1 MRNNSGRA
9 TNKKEAIF
17 PVSFEERLDFGVI
30 RADLKRLCDN
40 EVSRHFTDQMIFLT
54 DPKEITDRLSQV
66 KEMIRLIQSGKD
78 VPSLRF
84 GDLKAHI
91 YSIRPEGSFLPV
103 EGVIALGDLLNASLE
118 VTKTFSH
125 SQDEEAPYPTL
136 SKIASGIDTL
146 PDIRRRIHNLID
158 EEGNIKDTAS
168 KDLRDIRHELRLL
181 NNSIGTT
188 MQSLLKH
195 AQSQGWVEKD
205 ANPTVREGRL
215 LLPIVPSA
223 KRELRGI
230 VHDESATGR
239 TLFVEP
245 EQLVEMN
252 NKIREKLS
260 EEKREITRL
269 LKEFTSILRL
279 ELSSVQ
285 LNCTLIGVL
294 DFAKAKAKLGIKL
307 NAIVPLLTPHKRM
320 EWFGA
325 RHPLLE
331 QHLKSQKK
339 EIVPLDIRLSQEDR
353 ILVISG
359 PNAGGKSATL
369 KTVGLLQ
376 YMLQCGLPIPIRDH
390 STCCLFKKIFLNLG
404 DEQSL
409 ENDLST
415 YSSHLLNMKY
425 FCLNADKNTL
435 ILIDEFGSGTEP
447 IIGGAIAEAL
457 LNKFVSTGCY
467 GMITTHY
474 GNLKDFSETHKGV
487 INGAMLFDRQEIRPL
502 YQLFIGKPGSSFAI
516 EIARKIGLST
526 EILEYATNL
535 VGTDYVMQ
543 DKYLQDIMRDKKY
556 WEEKR
561 SKIHKQEKE
570 LEQLKQKLNERLEKL
585 KTDRKE
591 LISKAEK
598 EAIHILSSANATV
611 EKTIREIKE
620 KKAEKESTIAL
631 RKKLEEKKQ
640 NLLNNVTLKEHAVRT
655 VDKGAKTTAEKRV
668 EEKILVGGSV
678 TIDGSNEVGEV
689 VEITKNKARVRM
701 GSLLMI
707 LPLNKLKPS
716 MREATG
722 IIKRKPAAIES
733 MADDRRLNF
742 KPQLD
747 CRGMRVDE
755 ALQSV
760 TYFIDDAIRF
770 AYSPVRILHG
780 TGTGA
785 LREAIRQQLSSTPLV
800 KRYKDE
806 HVDLG
811 GAGITVVELDL

>member
-1 MRNNSGRA
+1 MRNNSSRS
-9 TNKKEAIF
+9 TNKKECIF
-17 PVSFEERLDFGVI
+17 PSSFEERLDFGVI
-30 RADLKRLCDN
+30 RADLRRLCDN
-40 EVSRHFTDQMIFLT
+40 EVSRHFTDQMTFLT
-54 DPKEITDRLSQV
+54 DPKEITERLTQV
-66 KEMIRLIQSGKD
+66 KEMMHLMQSGKD

-84 GDLKAHI
+84 GDLKTHI
-91 YSIRPEGSFLPV
+91 YGIRPEGSFLPV
-103 EGVIALGDLLNASLE
+103 EGVVALADLLSAC
-118 VTKTFSH
+118 VDIVKVFDRP
-125 SQDEEAPYPTL
+125 QDDDDSYPTL
-136 SKIASGIDTL
+136 SKIVSGIDSL

-168 KDLRDIRHELRLL
+168 KELREIRHELRRL
-181 NNSIGTT
+181 NSSIGTT

-205 ANPTVREGRL
+205 AHPTVREGRL

-223 KRELRGI
+223 KRELKGI

-260 EEKREITRL
+260 EEKREITKL
-269 LKEFTSILRL
+269 LKEFTGVLRP
-279 ELSSVQ
+279 ELPAVQ

-294 DFAKAKAKLGIKL
+294 DFAKAKARLGARL
-307 NAIVPLLTPHKRM
+307 RAIVPHLTPHKKM

-331 QHLKSQKK
+331 QHLRSQKK
-339 EIVPLDIRLSQEDR
+339 EIVPLDIRLSHEDR

-369 KTVGLLQ
+369 KAVGLLQ
-376 YMLQCGLPIPIRDH
+376 YMLQCGLPIPILDH

-425 FCLNADKNTL
+425 FCQNADKHTL

-457 LNKFVSTGCY
+457 LNRFVEIGCY

-487 INGAMLFDRQEIRPL
+487 VNGAMLFDRQEIRPL

-526 EILEYATNL
+526 DILDYATNL

-561 SKIHKQEKE
+561 TKIHKQEKE

-598 EAIHILSSANATV
+598 EAIQILSSANATV

-620 KKAEKESTIAL
+620 KKAEKESTMAL
-631 RKKLEEKKQ
+631 RRKLEEKKQ
-640 NLLNNVTLKEHAVRT
+640 NLLNNITQKEQAPQE
-655 VDKGAKTTAEKRV
+655 DKTTQTVTKKIV
-668 EEKILVGGSV
+668 EAKIVVGGSV
-678 TIDGSNEVGEV
+678 TVEGSNEVGEV
-689 VEITKNKARVRM
+689 IELMKNKARVRM
-701 GSLLMI
+701 GSLVMI
-707 LPLNKLKPS
+707 LPISKLKPS

-722 IIKRKPAAIES
+722 IIKRKPTAIEN

-755 ALQSV
+755 AMQSV

-785 LREAIRQQLSSTPLV
+785 LREAIRQQLSASPLV

>member
-1 MRNNSGRA
+1 MKGNESKTKLKSN
-9 TNKKEAIF
+9 IF
-17 PVSFEERLDFGVI
+17 PSTFEDRLDFGII
-30 RADLKRLCDN
+30 RAEVYRLCDN
-40 EVSRHFTDQMIFLT
+40 EVSRHLAENMAFMN
-54 DPKEITDRLSQV
+54 DPKELGERLAHV
-66 KEMIRLIQSGKD
+66 REMMHLLTSGKD
-78 VPSLRF
+78 VPLLRF
-84 GDLKAHI
+84 GDLRAYI
-91 YSIRPEGSFLPV
+91 YGIRPEGAFLPI
-103 EGVIALGDLLNASLE
+103 EGVVALGELLTACLQ
-118 VTKTFSH
+118 VIKTFEYSG
-125 SQDEEAPYPTL
+125 DEDYPYPNL
-136 SKIASGIDTL
+136 HKVVSGINTL

-158 EEGNIKDTAS
+158 EEGNVKDSAS
-168 KDLRDIRHELRLL
+168 RILRDIRQDLRAL
-181 NNSIGTT
+181 NSSIGSTI
-188 MQSLLKH
+188 QSLLKH
-195 AQSQGWVEKD
+195 AQAQGWVEKD
-205 ANPTVREGRL
+205 AHPTLREGRL
-215 LLPIVPSA
+215 LLPIIPSA
-223 KRELRGI
+223 KREMRGI
-230 VHDESATGR
+230 VHDESATGK

-269 LKEFTSILRL
+269 LKEFTSVLRPDL
-279 ELSSVQ
+279 PAVQ
-285 LNCTLIGVL
+285 LNCTLIGIL
-294 DFAKAKAKLGIKL
+294 DFAKAKSRLGGRL
-307 NAIVPLLTPHKRM
+307 NAIVPTITPHKRM
-320 EWFGA
+320 EWYGA

-331 QHLKSQKK
+331 QHLKSQHK
-339 EIVPLDIRLSQEDR
+339 EIVPLDITLSHEKR

-376 YMLQCGLPIPIRDH
+376 YMLQCGLPIPVLVH

-425 FCLNADKNTL
+425 FCRNADKHTL

-457 LNKFVSTGCY
+457 LDQFVKVGCF

-474 GNLKDFSETHKGV
+474 GNLKDYSETHKGV
-487 INGAMLFDRQEIRPL
+487 INGAMLFDRQQIRPL

-516 EIARKIGLST
+516 EIARKIGLSSD
-526 EILEYATNL
+526 ILDYAENL

-561 SKIHKQEKE
+561 NKIHRQEKE
-570 LEQLKQKLNERLEKL
+570 LEQLKTKLQERLDKL
-585 KTDRKE
+585 SSDRKI

-598 EAIHILSSANATV
+598 EAMQIIASANATV

-620 KKAEKESTIAL
+620 KNAEKESTKIL
-631 RKKLEEKKQ
+631 RQKLEEKKK
-640 NLLNNVTLKEHAVRT
+640 NLLTNISQKEKSEKKSKKTDASPQ
-655 VDKGAKTTAEKRV
+655 VDKEKLKIEVGSNVSV
-668 EEKILVGGSV
+668 E
-678 TIDGSNEVGEV
+678 GSNEVGEV
-689 VEITKNKARVRM
+689 VELMKNKARIRL
-701 GSLLMI
+701 GSLLMV
-707 LPLNKLKPS
+707 LPLSKLSPS
-716 MREATG
+716 IKEATG
-722 IIKRKPAAIES
+722 IIKRKPAVIES
-733 MADDRRLNF
+733 LDDDRRLNF

-755 ALQSV
+755 AMQSV
-760 TYFIDDAIRF
+760 TYFIDDAVRF

-785 LREAIRQQLSSTPLV
+785 LREAIRQQLGGMPLV
-800 KRYKDE
+800 KKFKDE

-811 GAGITVVELDL
+811 GAGITVVELDI